1 MACARLSS
9 TGCVELH
16 VFGNDAHPSCCVGCC
31 PSPHY
36 CSLLFKIARRRAKKI
51 YIYEGGERGGEG
63 WRSEHGRE
71 QPRQL
76 VCVNSST

>member
-9 TGCVELH
+9 TSCVELH

-36 CSLLFKIARRRAKKI
+36 CSLLFKIARRRAKKNI
-51 YIYEGGERGGEG
+51 YTREEREGGRDGGANTGESN
-63 WRSEHGRE
+63 RA
-71 QPRQL
+71 
-76 VCVNSST
+76 SSCA